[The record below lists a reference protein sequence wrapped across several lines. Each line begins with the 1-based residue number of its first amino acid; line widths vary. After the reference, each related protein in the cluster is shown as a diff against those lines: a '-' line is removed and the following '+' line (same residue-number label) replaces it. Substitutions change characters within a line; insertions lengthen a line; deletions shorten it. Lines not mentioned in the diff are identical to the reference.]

1 MGKPQQ
7 STSSPYIVKLRGLPF
22 EVIKAQIIEFLK
34 DVDLYGGENGIH
46 LMVFFF
52 FFFFLKLIYN
62 RFFIIII
69 IIIRYRHM
77 MDVPLEKH
85 LLK

>member
-46 LMVFFF
+46 LMVFLFLFF
-52 FFFFLKLIYN
+52 KLIYN
-62 RFFIIII
+62 RFFI